1 MICDPLTVKSEAPPH
16 STDHGSR
23 ITEHASHRVWD
34 LPTRLFHWSLLVCV
48 VGAFTSAKIG
58 GNAMVWHMRFGYT
71 VLALVLFR
79 ILWGLA
85 GDRHARFASFVRGPR
100 AVWAYLRGAAPH
112 GAGHNPAGGWS
123 VLALLFV
130 LLTQAST
137 GLFASDDIA
146 TEGPLAKLV
155 SGAWVSWATRIH
167 HWNETVII
175 ALVTLHVLAIVTYAV
190 FKRDNLVRP
199 MIVGDRPV
207 PVAPPARDDATI
219 RIRAAILAG
228 TSAALVGY
236 VVTL

>member
-1 MICDPLTVKSEAPPH
+1 MICDPLTVKSHAPPH
-16 STDHGSR
+16 STDHGLR

-58 GNAMVWHMRFGYT
+58 GNAMAWHMRFGYAA
-71 VLALVLFR
+71 LALVVFR

-123 VLALLFV
+123 VLALLLV

-155 SGAWVSWATRIH
+155 SDTWVSWATRIH

-175 ALVTLHVLAIVTYAV
+175 ALVTLHVLAIAAYAV

-199 MIVGDRPV
+199 MIVGDRPA
-207 PVAPPARDDATI
+207 PVAPPARDDAAI